1 MKKKICAIISALT
14 ALLLCVVGIAGCSFE
29 KTFEKAGMQITLTSS
44 FYEKE
49 LVSQTAYYESRTAL
63 VTCLKEEFSSVPGV
77 SSYSLSEYTDA
88 VKSAN
93 KLQSEVQTREGK
105 DYLYFTYE
113 KTVSGNDYFY
123 LATTHKADDAF
134 WLIQFACFTSQKD
147 NKTETFL
154 KWADTV
160 TFGNTV
166 AE

>member
-1 MKKKICAIISALT
+1 MKKKICALISALT
-14 ALLLCVVGIAGCSFE
+14 ALLFVIGLAGCSSD
-29 KTFEKAGMQITLTSS
+29 KVFEKAGMQITLTSS

-63 VTCLKEEFSSVPGV
+63 VTCLKEEFSLMYGFGD
-77 SSYSLSEYTDA
+77 YTLSEYTNMVMSNNSLHQD
-88 VKSAN
+88 V
-93 KLQSEVQTREGK
+93 SEREGQ

-134 WLIQFACFTSQKD
+134 WLIQFACFTSQKE

-154 KWADTV
+154 DWADTITFV
-160 TFGNTV
+160 TP
-166 AE
+166 AAD